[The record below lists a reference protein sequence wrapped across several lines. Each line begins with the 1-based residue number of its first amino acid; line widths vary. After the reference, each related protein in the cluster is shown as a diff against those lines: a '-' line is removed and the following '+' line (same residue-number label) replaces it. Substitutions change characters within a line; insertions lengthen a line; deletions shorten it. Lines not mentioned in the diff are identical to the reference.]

1 MSHARRPNASVLT
14 VVEPVVVAVDE
25 AETDTEVLFVDDT
38 VDDTEDEIVEL

>member
-1 MSHARRPNASVLT
+1 MLT